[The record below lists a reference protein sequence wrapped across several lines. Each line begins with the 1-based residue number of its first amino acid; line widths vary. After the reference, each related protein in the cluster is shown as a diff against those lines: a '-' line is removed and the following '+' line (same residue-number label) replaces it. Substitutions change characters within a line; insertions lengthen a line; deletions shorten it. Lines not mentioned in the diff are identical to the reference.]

1 MADFRVTIDSAQVRH
16 LLSRLPAQ
24 MIKTVVKPGLEIVT
38 ADAEAHIKDQMSGRV
53 LKARSGTYRR
63 SVRRSPPVLQG
74 GQMQA
79 SVYSDFIGNWLLEKG
94 GTVRPQN
101 RRVLTIP
108 IPGGGA
114 LTPAG
119 GKRFD
124 APTALRS
131 GAFFV
136 SAMASRTAAGFQQNR
151 LVGGLIARTTG
162 AGRRLIPLFAL
173 KGHATIRPHP
183 VWGPTAVLF
192 QRTAFLTFER
202 LLTQALAPLVA
213 IGGKR

>member
-24 MIKTVVKPGLEIVT
+24 MIETVVKPGLEIVT

-74 GQMQA
+74 GQMRA

-119 GKRFD
+119 RKRFD

-136 SAMASRTAAGFQQNR
+136 SAMAHRTTNR

-162 AGRRLIPLFAL
+162 AGRQLIPLFAL

-183 VWGPTAVLF
+183 IWGPTAALF

-202 LLTQALAPLVA
+202 LLTHALAPLVA